1 MNISIILSGGAGRRF
16 GNDLPKQYN
25 KLLGREVIEYSIN
38 ALQKSSQTDDII
50 ILCDSNYIDCLKEK
64 YNIVCITGGI
74 SRNESLKKGLD
85 YIKYKYSDCKK
96 VFITEAARPFLTSNI
111 VDKYLKN
118 LDKFDAVITT
128 KKITDS
134 LGKRNEAITCRDD
147 YYLIQAPEA
156 FRFDLLYRYFK
167 AESDIT
173 ATVQQ
178 LPSERKVMEYYDFKF
193 NLKITYPEDMII
205 AEQIM
210 KLKSEV

>member
-96 VFITEAARPFLTSNI
+96 VFITEAARPFLTSN
-111 VDKYLKN
+111 
-118 LDKFDAVITT
+118 AVITT